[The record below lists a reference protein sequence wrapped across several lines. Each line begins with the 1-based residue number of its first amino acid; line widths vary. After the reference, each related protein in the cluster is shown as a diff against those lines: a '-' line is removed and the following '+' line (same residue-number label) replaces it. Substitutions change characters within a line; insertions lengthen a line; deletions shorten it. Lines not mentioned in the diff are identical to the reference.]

1 MLVLWNFWTELERL
15 PVLLW
20 IEFELAFGD
29 LIRVVGNFIRY
40 P

>member
-15 PVLLW
+15 PVLVK
-20 IEFELAFGD
+20 IEFELAFGGK
-29 LIRVVGNFIRY
+29 IRVVGNFISF